1 MSTLD
6 TAKELL
12 RKGIALNDSELI
24 EMANSLIEAGA
35 AAETA
40 VQSNVTQVVEQP
52 APPERVTVDDFSMT
66 GRQETKGSTEP
77 VNMVNRGENLFTDD
91 KLEHMDIET
100 PSCTP
105 SPRRETPPKTEQ
117 KCVDC
122 NKTVEVADVH
132 RREFFVCDDCL
143 SNKRR

>member
-1 MSTLD
+1 MSILD

-24 EMANSLIEAGA
+24 EMANSLIEADT

-40 VQSNVTQVVEQP
+40 VQSDITQVVEQP
-52 APPERVTVDDFSMT
+52 APPERVATDDFSMA
-66 GRQETKGSTEP
+66 GRQVKEGPTPINK
-77 VNMVNRGENLFTDD
+77 VDRGENLFTDD
-91 KLEHMDIET
+91 KSEHMDIET
-100 PSCTP
+100 PSFTP
-105 SPRRETPPKTEQ
+105 SQRRDKPRKTEQ

-122 NKTVEVADVH
+122 NKTVEVADIH
-132 RREFFVCDDCL
+132 RRDFFVCDDCL

>member
-1 MSTLD
+1 MSILD

-40 VQSNVTQVVEQP
+40 VQSNATQVVEQP
-52 APPERVTVDDFSMT
+52 APPERVAVDDFSMT
-66 GRQETKGSTEP
+66 GRQVKEGPIPINK
-77 VNMVNRGENLFTDD
+77 VDRGDNLFTDD
-91 KLEHMDIET
+91 KSEHMDIET
-100 PSCTP
+100 PAFTP
-105 SPRRETPPKTEQ
+105 SPRRDKTQKTKQ
-117 KCVDC
+117 KCVEC
-122 NKTVEVADVH
+122 KKTIEVADVH
-132 RREFFVCDDCL
+132 RRDFFVCDGCL

>member
-52 APPERVTVDDFSMT
+52 APPERVAVDDFSMI

-77 VNMVNRGENLFTDD
+77 VNMVNRGENLFTDV
-91 KLEHMDIET
+91 KSEHMDIET
-100 PSCTP
+100 PSFTP
-105 SPRRETPPKTEQ
+105 SQRRDTPRKTEQ

-122 NKTVEVADVH
+122 NKTVEVADIH
-132 RREFFVCDDCL
+132 RRDFFVCDDCL